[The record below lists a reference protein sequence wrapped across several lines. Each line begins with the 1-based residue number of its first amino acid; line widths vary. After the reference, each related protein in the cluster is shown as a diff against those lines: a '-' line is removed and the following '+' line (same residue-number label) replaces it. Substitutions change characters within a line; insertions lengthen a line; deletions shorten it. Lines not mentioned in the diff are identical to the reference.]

1 MELNEIRARIDA
13 IDEQML
19 SLFLE
24 RMSCAEQVAVYK
36 KERNLP
42 ILNAAREQEILAEV
56 ETRSGELA
64 PYARELF
71 RVLMDLS
78 KDRQREL
85 FGRMTAA
92 EKEG

>member
-1 MELNEIRARIDA
+1 MELKEIRARIDA

-24 RMSCAEQVAVYK
+24 RMACAEQVAVYK
-36 KERNLP
+36 KEHNLP
-42 ILNAAREQEILAEV
+42 VLNAVREQEILAEV
-56 ETRSGELA
+56 EAKSGDLA
-64 PYARELF
+64 PYSRELF

-85 FGRMTAA
+85 FGHMTGTG
-92 EKEG
+92 KED

>member
-24 RMSCAEQVAVYK
+24 RMACAEQVAVYK

-42 ILNAAREQEILAEV
+42 ILNAVREQEILAEV
-56 ETRSGELA
+56 EAKSGELA
-64 PYARELF
+64 PYSRELF

-85 FGRMTAA
+85 FGKLTKQ
-92 EKEG
+92 EKEE

>member
-1 MELNEIRARIDA
+1 MELKEIRARIDA

-24 RMSCAEQVAVYK
+24 RMACAEQVAVYK

-56 ETRSGELA
+56 EAKSGDLA
-64 PYARELF
+64 PYSRELF

-85 FGRMTAA
+85 FGRMTEAG
-92 EKEG
+92 KEE